1 MTTGLRRPPDGEGTV
16 DGGGSTHELNRF
28 TVIFLLRRFYSID

>member
-1 MTTGLRRPPDGEGTV
+1 VIEASMEV
-16 DGGGSTHELNRF
+16 ASEAVLNRF

>member
-1 MTTGLRRPPDGEGTV
+1 VIEASVEAADG
-16 DGGGSTHELNRF
+16 DALNKF